1 MPESMPASPL
11 RLKRGTC
18 QVLSHSAFRR
28 RSDVGT
34 PTVTPETFFE
44 LTALPVLL
52 PEFEVEGVFAV
63 AVVTCAS
70 CPGPTIHA
78 PQELAVSPQEL
89 AVGSQR

>member
-63 AVVTCAS
+63 IV
-70 CPGPTIHA
+70 HA